1 MSKKTSFGSRRRACR
16 VQADLSQQQVGVGIG
31 LSADSA
37 RTRISRYESGVHSP
51 PLETVMKLAVLLC
64 VPVAFLYCED
74 DVLAEVIKNISQLPR
89 RNLLDLL
96 DHLQR

>member
-1 MSKKTSFGSRRRACR
+1 
-16 VQADLSQQQVGVGIG
+16 
-31 LSADSA
+31 
-37 RTRISRYESGVHSP
+37 
-51 PLETVMKLAVLLC
+51 MKLAVLFS

-96 DHLQR
+96 DQLQR